1 MAGSDPLAVFDALF
15 RHVCEE
21 RDAVAAFALWAEDD
35 DVTLFGSERADTARG
50 PPAALRAHME
60 AIAGS
65 AATIRFAWDD
75 KRVHVEGDVAWVTA
89 SGTLTVDGRVGL
101 YQVAGVLVRRAGEW
115 RWHTF
120 SGSEPRT

>member
-1 MAGSDPLAVFDALF
+1 VAGTDPLATFDALF
-15 RHVCEE
+15 RHLCEE
-21 RDAVAAFALWAEDD
+21 RDGGAAFELWAEDD
-35 DVTLFGSERADTARG
+35 DITLFGSEQADTARG
-50 PPAALRAHME
+50 PAELRAHLN

-65 AATIRFAWDD
+65 AATIGFAWTD

-89 SGTLTVDGRVGL
+89 SGELTVDERTGP

-120 SGSEPRT
+120 SGSEPRA

>member
-1 MAGSDPLAVFDALF
+1 VLF

-21 RDAVAAFALWAEDD
+21 RDAAAAVAVWAEDA
-35 DVTLFGSERADTARG
+35 DVTLFGSEQADTARG
-50 PPAALRAHME
+50 PAELRAHME
-60 AIAGS
+60 AIAAG
-65 AATIRFAWDD
+65 ATIRFAWTD

-89 SGTLTVDGRVGL
+89 SGTLTVDDRVAQ

-120 SGSEPRT
+120 SGSEPRA

>member
-1 MAGSDPLAVFDALF
+1 
-15 RHVCEE
+15 VCEE
-21 RDAVAAFALWAEDD
+21 RDAAAAFALWAEDD
-35 DVTLFGSERADTARG
+35 DITLFGSEQTDTARG
-50 PPAALRAHME
+50 PAALRAHMG

-65 AATIRFAWDD
+65 AATVRFSWDD

-89 SGTLTVDGRVGL
+89 SGTLTVDDRVGP

>member
-35 DVTLFGSERADTARG
+35 DVTLFGSEQADTARG
-50 PPAALRAHME
+50 PAAMRAHME

-65 AATIRFAWDD
+65 AATIRFAWND

-89 SGTLTVDGRVGL
+89 SGTLTVDDRVTP
-101 YQVAGVLVRRAGEW
+101 YQVAGVIVRRAGEW

-120 SGSEPRT
+120 SGSEPNP

>member
-1 MAGSDPLAVFDALF
+1 VAGSDPLAVFDALF

-21 RDAVAAFALWAEDD
+21 RDAGAAFALWADD
-35 DVTLFGSERADTARG
+35 DDITLFGSEQSDTARG
-50 PPAALRAHME
+50 PAEMRAHMG
-60 AIAGS
+60 AIAGA
-65 AATIRFAWDD
+65 AATIRFAWTD

-89 SGTLTVDGRVGL
+89 SGTLTVDERSAP

-120 SGSEPRT
+120 SGSEPH

>member
-1 MAGSDPLAVFDALF
+1 M
-15 RHVCEE
+15 CEE
-21 RDAVAAFALWAEDD
+21 RDAVAAFAVWAEDD
-35 DVTLFGSERADTARG
+35 DITLFGSELTDTARG
-50 PPAALRAHME
+50 PAELRPHME

-65 AATIRFAWDD
+65 APRIRFDWTD

-89 SGTLTVDGRVGL
+89 SGTLTVDDRVAP

-120 SGSEPRT
+120 SGSEPK

>member
-21 RDAVAAFALWAEDD
+21 RDGAAAFALWAEDD
-35 DVTLFGSERADTARG
+35 DVTLFGSEQADTARG
-50 PPAALRAHME
+50 PAEMRAHMG
-60 AIAGS
+60 AIAGAS
-65 AATIRFAWDD
+65 ATIRFEWDD

-89 SGTLTVDGRVGL
+89 SGTLTVDAQVAA
-101 YQVAGVLVRRAGEW
+101 YQVVGVLVRRASAW